1 MDQTKRLDALLSD
14 RGFCS
19 RRKVEDFL
27 HGNNVLLNARKVIAS
42 GTRVNMDKDELVING
57 KKLELKIDEK
67 ELVYY
72 ALNKTKGI
80 LSAASDNAKRKTVTE
95 FVPNKVR
102 VYPVGRLDEQSTGLI
117 LLTNDGDLAHK
128 LTHPSFHIPKV
139 YLVWVV
145 GVPSEKRLD
154 KIRDGMKLK
163 EGWAKPT
170 KVTNLKS
177 SPKRTL
183 IEVTLNEGKNHQIRR
198 MFSRVGINIVELK
211 RVSIGSLELEH
222 LGLGKYRELTKNE
235 LAKLKKEVAA
245 QVEEVQR
252 TSE

>member
-1 MDQTKRLDALLSD
+1 MDHTKRLDALLSD

-27 HGNNVLLNARKVIAS
+27 YGNSVLLNARKVTAG
-42 GTRVNMDKDELVING
+42 GTRVNMDKDELIVNG
-57 KKLELKIDEK
+57 KKIELKLDQK

-72 ALNKTKGI
+72 ALNKPKGI
-80 LSAASDNAKRKTVTE
+80 LSAASDTAKRRTVTS
-95 FVPNKVR
+95 FVPSKVR

-154 KIRDGMKLK
+154 KIREGMKLK
-163 EGWAKPT
+163 EGWTKPT
-170 KVTNLKS
+170 KVTILKS
-177 SPKRTL
+177 SPKRAL
-183 IEVTLNEGKNHQIRR
+183 VEVTLNEGKNHQIRR
-198 MFSRVGINIVELK
+198 MFTRIGINIVELK
-211 RVSIGSLELEH
+211 RVAMGTLELEH
-222 LGLGKYRELTKNE
+222 LGLGQFRELSKVE
-235 LAKLKKEVAA
+235 LDKLKKEVAE
-245 QVEEVQR
+245 QVKLAEQNM
-252 TSE
+252 S